1 MNKEL
6 KDLIRQECVK
16 HNRHLH
22 IPAIYKHFKEEKN
35 GEEMLYAVTNVSFPI
50 DKEEF
55 DKIAVSVCN
64 GFYMMH
70 HTELEFKIP
79 VARVKDRY
87 YHSVDADKDIL
98 VMYTGLYGPRESYLR
113 PLPMFLSKVDKEKYP
128 NATQKYRLEEI

>member
-1 MNKEL
+1 
-6 KDLIRQECVK
+6 
-16 HNRHLH
+16 
-22 IPAIYKHFKEEKN
+22 
-35 GEEMLYAVTNVSFPI
+35 MLYSVTNVSFHKI
-50 DKEEF
+50 KEEF

-87 YHSVDADKDIL
+87 YHSVDAEKDIL